1 MSSAWFPVAA
11 LFLFFLDQSTLYV
24 SPWNRFAISPR
35 EYEIDLRHACGDRL
49 FETIFSA
56 PALFRLFPDANSGET
71 SHLEDSSSL
80 ISPFITMDVTISSPF
95 NRSSIFSRRVRG
107 YVCELKL
114 SHIARYYRVSYSSRT
129 LTAELISYLRFL
141 DFKFFE
147 PNSWT
152 EWTSLIQFLVD
163 IMCNALSVM
172 Q

>member
-1 MSSAWFPVAA
+1 MKIICGCFAEVAWTAINRIKDNVLCMISRSCIVSV
-11 LFLFFLDQSTLYV
+11 LFGPEHVVCF
-24 SPWNRFAISPR
+24 PWNQFAIPPR
-35 EYEIDLRHACGDRL
+35 EYEIDLRHACDDRL

-56 PALFRLFPDANSGET
+56 PALFCLFPDANSGET

-114 SHIARYYRVSYSSRT
+114 SHIARYCRVSYSSRT
-129 LTAELISYLRFL
+129 PTAELISYLRFL

-147 PNSWT
+147 PNS
-152 EWTSLIQFLVD
+152 
-163 IMCNALSVM
+163 
-172 Q
+172 